1 MSLMPLNQN
10 NNGDQESP
18 FDAIRQ
24 VDENG
29 NEFWSAKEL
38 MPFLEYQTW
47 KRFFE
52 TIERAKIACKNS
64 GNVVTDH
71 FNNVVQMQQ
80 IGDSQATR
88 NVTVDVKLTRYG
100 CYLTAMVG
108 DPRKEAISKA
118 QTYFA
123 VKTRQAELQ
132 EQKPMLMEEIILA
145 NAQVLLDQRR
155 RLDAIEQQKIP
166 MLERKAEALEAQV
179 ALLENQNHLL
189 TEQNEVLEEKVA
201 EMAFEQRTQ
210 QMEIAG
216 NAAELDRFRNGQGHW
231 FTVMGYGKLKGVE
244 LSLPQASL
252 FGRQASA
259 LCRQKNIIPEPVR
272 DPRFGK
278 VNSYPE
284 SILDELDIA

>member
-10 NNGDQESP
+10 NNEGESL
-18 FDAIRQ
+18 FDSIRHF
-24 VDENG
+24 DEQG
-29 NEFWSAKEL
+29 NEFWNAKEL
-38 MPFLEYQTW
+38 MPLLDYKQWRSFQD
-47 KRFFE
+47 
-52 TIERAKIACKNS
+52 TIERAKITCKNS
-64 GNVVTDH
+64 DNVVTDH
-71 FNNVVQMQQ
+71 FADVHQMQQ

-88 NVTVDVKLTRYG
+88 NVTIDVKLTRYG
-100 CYLTAMVG
+100 CYLVAMNG

-123 VKTRQAELQ
+123 IKTRQAEVQ

-145 NAQVLLDQRR
+145 NAQALLDQRR
-155 RLDAIEQQKIP
+155 RLDAIELQKIP
-166 MLERKAEALEAQV
+166 LLERKAEALEAQV
-179 ALLENQNHLL
+179 SLLENQNHLL
-189 TEQNEVLEEKVA
+189 TEQNEILEEKVA

-216 NAAELDRFRNGQGHW
+216 NSAELDRFRNGQGHW

-252 FGRQASA
+252 FGRQATA

-284 SILDELDIA
+284 SILDQLNIA